1 MNSLR
6 RIQASRRN
14 GARSREPKT
23 PAGKSRSSQNAIRH
37 GLLAKGTVL
46 SNESQENFQA
56 LLDQH
61 IERFAPL
68 DGVAFGMIEEMA
80 SSCWR
85 LRRAWIIE
93 KDLFDKALASHP
105 EDDDLSSLSRAW
117 IELADSPQL
126 VNIGRYQTALHRMH
140 QRALFNLLLLRDTNP
155 KTATLQNEPSPI
167 SGHPAALPPAATP
180 E

>member
-93 KDLFDKALASHP
+93 KDLFDKALANHTTT
-105 EDDDLSSLSRAW
+105 SLA
-117 IELADSPQL
+117 
-126 VNIGRYQTALHRMH
+126 
-140 QRALFNLLLLRDTNP
+140 
-155 KTATLQNEPSPI
+155 
-167 SGHPAALPPAATP
+167 
-180 E
+180 